1 MDMKSPQNRR
11 RFLAALGVGTA
22 TLAGCMDVIGSTDPD
37 ADDEDEGTNGNE
49 TGGEDENK
57 SGSGNRE
64 IVAPAI
70 EAGDL
75 VDDFEAIEWNPM
87 HDHTTVSSDE
97 EALVGESSML
107 VESENED
114 AAGAFR
120 VFSEGQDFSGKDLSF
135 AVRVESPLPARVVLD
150 VRAPGA
156 SDRLVSAR
164 SIPGEFDGW
173 LRVEGGYTG
182 KRGEPNLG
190 NVQEIRI
197 HVEPRGDAEGPIR
210 FRIDDLRVTERS
222 DQGKVILTF
231 DDAVE
236 SQYTTAR
243 PMLEERG
250 WPGVAAIIPGSLNQP
265 GRLNIDQCRQLRDA
279 GWDVSAH
286 PHTALPEMDPDE
298 RVDYLQNAHDYIA
311 NRISED
317 GARHYFA
324 PYNRMDADSI
334 ADVREVFETSFI
346 FGGQPNVAPPLDG
359 HMLPR
364 VNGHDAGSIASM
376 LDLAAEYGQVLT
388 LMVHGV
394 GDTESEDSR
403 NDVTEEDFEAVLDA
417 IESRDLEVT
426 TVSGLIDD

>member
-1 MDMKSPQNRR
+1 MNSPQNRR
-11 RFLAALGVGTA
+11 RFLATLGLGTA
-22 TLAGCMDVIGSTDPD
+22 TLAGCMDALGS
-37 ADDEDEGTNGNE
+37 ADSDENDGEPSGNETDEDENGSGNE
-49 TGGEDENK
+49 DGN
-57 SGSGNRE
+57 GNRE

-70 EAGDL
+70 EAGEL
-75 VDDFEAIEWNPM
+75 VDDFEEIEWNPM
-87 HDHTTVSSDE
+87 YDHTTVSSDDE
-97 EALVGESSML
+97 CLVGESSML
-107 VESENED
+107 VESESRD
-114 AAGAFR
+114 VAGVFR
-120 VFSEGQDFSGKDLSF
+120 AFSEGQDFFGKDLSF

-190 NVQEIRI
+190 NVQELRI
-197 HVEPRGDAEGPIR
+197 YVEPRGDAEGPIR
-210 FRIDDLRVTERS
+210 FRIDDLRATERS
-222 DQGKVILTF
+222 DQGKVVLTF
-231 DDAVE
+231 DDSVE
-236 SQYTTAR
+236 SQYTTAL

-250 WPGVAAIIPGSLNQP
+250 WSGVAAIIPDSLNQP
-265 GRLNIDQCRQLRDA
+265 GRLTINQCRKLRDA

-286 PHTALPEMDPDE
+286 PHTALPEMDSDE
-298 RVDYLQNAHDYIA
+298 RVEYLQNAHDYIA

-324 PYNRMDADSI
+324 PYNRMDAASI
-334 ADVREVFETSFI
+334 ADVREVFETSFT
-346 FGGQPNVAPPLDG
+346 FGGQPNIAPPLDG

-364 VNGHDAGSIASM
+364 VNGHDADDIATL
-376 LDLAAEYGQVLT
+376 LDLTAEYCQVLT

-394 GDTESEDSR
+394 GDTESENSL

-417 IESRDLEVT
+417 IESRDLEVV
-426 TVSGLIDD
+426 TVSDLVDD

>member
-11 RFLAALGVGTA
+11 RFLASLGVGTA

-37 ADDEDEGTNGNE
+37 PDDEDEGTNGNE
-49 TGGEDENK
+49 TDGGDENE
-57 SGSGNRE
+57 SGNENRE

-70 EAGDL
+70 DAGEL
-75 VDDFEAIEWNPM
+75 VDDFEEVEWNPM
-87 HDHTTVSSDE
+87 YDHTTVSGDDK
-97 EALVGESSML
+97 ALVGDSSML
-107 VESENED
+107 VESESGEV
-114 AAGAFR
+114 AGAFR
-120 VFSEGQDFSGKDLSF
+120 VFSEGRDFSGKDLSF

-150 VRAPGA
+150 VRAPGG

-173 LRVEGGYTG
+173 LRIEGGYTG

-190 NVQEIRI
+190 NVQELRL
-197 HVEPRGDAEGPIR
+197 HVEPRGDAEGPVR
-210 FRIDDLRVTERS
+210 FRVDDLRATERS
-222 DQGKVILTF
+222 EQGYVILTF
-231 DDAVE
+231 DDSVE
-236 SQYTTAR
+236 SQYTTAL

-250 WPGVAAIIPGSLNQP
+250 WSGVAAIIPDSLNQP
-265 GRLNIDQCRQLRDA
+265 GRLTIDQCRGLRDA

-286 PHTALPEMDPDE
+286 PHTALPEMDSDE
-298 RVDYLQNAHDYIA
+298 RVEYLQNAYDYIA

-346 FGGQPNVAPPLDG
+346 FGGQPNAAPPLDG
-359 HMLPR
+359 QMIPR

-394 GDTESEDSR
+394 GDTEAEDSL
-403 NDVTEEDFEAVLDA
+403 NDVTEEEFAAVLDA
-417 IESRDLEVT
+417 IESRDLEVV

>member
-1 MDMKSPQNRR
+1 MNSPQNRR
-11 RFLAALGVGTA
+11 RFLAMLGLGTA
-22 TLAGCMDVIGSTDPD
+22 TLAGCMDALGS
-37 ADDEDEGTNGNE
+37 ADSDENDGEPSGNETDEDENGSGNE
-49 TGGEDENK
+49 DGN
-57 SGSGNRE
+57 GNRE

-70 EAGDL
+70 EAGEL
-75 VDDFEAIEWNPM
+75 VDDFEEIEWNPM
-87 HDHTTVSSDE
+87 YDHTTVSSDDE
-97 EALVGESSML
+97 CLVGESSML
-107 VESENED
+107 VESESRD
-114 AAGAFR
+114 VAGVFR
-120 VFSEGQDFSGKDLSF
+120 AFSEGQDFFGKDLSF

-190 NVQEIRI
+190 NVQELRI
-197 HVEPRGDAEGPIR
+197 YVEPRGDAEGPIR
-210 FRIDDLRVTERS
+210 FRIDDLRATERS

-231 DDAVE
+231 DDSVE
-236 SQYTTAR
+236 SQYTTAL

-250 WPGVAAIIPGSLNQP
+250 WSGVAAIIPDSLNQP
-265 GRLNIDQCRQLRDA
+265 GRLTINQCRKLRDA

-286 PHTALPEMDPDE
+286 PHTALPEMDSDE
-298 RVDYLQNAHDYIA
+298 RVEYLQNAHDYIA

-324 PYNRMDADSI
+324 PYNRMDAASI
-334 ADVREVFETSFI
+334 ADVREVFETSFT
-346 FGGQPNVAPPLDG
+346 FGGQPNIAPPLDG

-364 VNGHDAGSIASM
+364 VNGHDADDIATL
-376 LDLAAEYGQVLT
+376 LDLTAEYCQVLT

-394 GDTESEDSR
+394 GDTESENSL

-417 IESRDLEVT
+417 IESRDLEVV
-426 TVSGLIDD
+426 TVSDLVDD

>member
-1 MDMKSPQNRR
+1 MNSPQNRR
-11 RFLAALGVGTA
+11 RFLATLGLGTA
-22 TLAGCMDVIGSTDPD
+22 TLAGCMDALGSTDPD
-37 ADDEDEGTNGNE
+37 ENDGEPSGNETDEDEDESEN
-49 TGGEDENK
+49 EDEN
-57 SGSGNRE
+57 GNRE

-70 EAGDL
+70 DAGEL
-75 VDDFEAIEWNPM
+75 VDGFEEIEWNPM
-87 HDHTTVSSDE
+87 HEHTTVSSDDE
-97 EALVGESSML
+97 CLVGESSML
-107 VESENED
+107 VESESRD
-114 AAGAFR
+114 VAGVFR
-120 VFSEGQDFSGKDLSF
+120 TFSEGQDFFGKDLSF

-190 NVQEIRI
+190 NVQELRI
-197 HVEPRGDAEGPIR
+197 YVEPRGDAEGPIR
-210 FRIDDLRVTERS
+210 FRIDDLRATERS

-231 DDAVE
+231 DDSVE
-236 SQYTTAR
+236 SQYTTAL

-250 WPGVAAIIPGSLNQP
+250 WSGVAAIIPDSLNQP
-265 GRLNIDQCRQLRDA
+265 GRLTINQCRKLRDA

-286 PHTALPEMDPDE
+286 PHTALPEMDSDE
-298 RVDYLQNAHDYIA
+298 RVEYLQNAHDYIA

-324 PYNRMDADSI
+324 PYNRMDAASI
-334 ADVREVFETSFI
+334 ADVREVFETSFT
-346 FGGQPNVAPPLDG
+346 FGGQPNIAPPLDG

-364 VNGHDAGSIASM
+364 VNGHDADDIATL
-376 LDLAAEYGQVLT
+376 LDLTAEYCQVLT
-388 LMVHGV
+388 VMVHGV
-394 GDTESEDSR
+394 GDTESENSL

-417 IESRDLEVT
+417 IESRDLEVV
-426 TVSGLIDD
+426 TVSDLVDD